1 MDGVKSINLKKLCTA
16 AMLVAV
22 GVAASAV
29 NFPIGASRCCPAQA
43 FVNVVSGVLLG
54 PWYAA
59 GVGFCC
65 ALIRNLLGT
74 GTLLAFP
81 GSIFGALLAGLLYK
95 KVKPL
100 TALAAVGELFGTSI
114 LGALTAYPIAKF
126 VMGKQAA
133 VFGLVL
139 PFFIS
144 SLGGA
149 VIAFVLIAALEKSG
163 VLRRFAA
170 TLEGA
175 DGHGA

>member
-1 MDGVKSINLKKLCTA
+1 M
-16 AMLVAV
+16 
-22 GVAASAV
+22 
-29 NFPIGASRCCPAQA
+29 
-43 FVNVVSGVLLG
+43 
-54 PWYAA
+54 
-59 GVGFCC
+59 
-65 ALIRNLLGT
+65 
-74 GTLLAFP
+74 
-81 GSIFGALLAGLLYK
+81 
-95 KVKPL
+95 KPL
-100 TALAAVGELFGTSI
+100 TVLAALGELFGTSI

-149 VIAFVLIAALEKSG
+149 VIAFVLMAALEKSG